1 MKEFEYFLSR
11 LNCWLPISL
20 EDYLSLLF
28 PNGDSKFYK
37 IKIPKGIPLSPI
49 DSYQEKTQE
58 KMLLPG
64 NFIEVKLTRDL
75 FLEANQ
81 KDGRIQPGYIPPRR
95 GEPSTKYEAWFRGK
109 IISYEEN
116 SKLLLLEINDNI
128 EIIDNFDLVRPLKEI
143 KYIKKDLL
151 AYKINQIYKNEY
163 ERIKNELDKIYINN
177 EESSE
182 PDKIYEI
189 HYDMNKLSLAL
200 LGNRDCLGNISILKQ
215 YEERHKKNMSEEQ
228 NTNSDF
234 SNPNSNNNL
243 IGIKSPSG
251 HSETSEHNNS
261 NKNIILE
268 KDLKEEIKNYQYK
281 QSFTYR
287 NKFKKDLEKE
297 APEIIQNCK
306 YYIGKSNDNN
316 NFDIT
321 IYSNDEQDF
330 KEEKNIFEEQYKQ
343 VMIDCDVSDDKNQI
357 NDLAIKSKVK
367 FVNIEKKS
375 LYLIGE
381 EKNINNFITVWNL
394 TKQYSKEIMKESK
407 EKDDIQKELQSLKKK
422 HKIKN
427 K

>member
-81 KDGRIQPGYIPPRR
+81 KDGRIQPGCIPPRR

-151 AYKINQIYKNEY
+151 AYKINQIHKNEY

-182 PDKIYEI
+182 PDKINEI

-200 LGNRDCLGNISILKQ
+200 LGYRDSLGNISILKQ

-268 KDLKEEIKNYQYK
+268 KDLKEEINNYQYK

-343 VMIDCDVSDDKNQI
+343 VMIDCDVTDDKNQI

>member
-1 MKEFEYFLSR
+1 MKEFEYFLPQ

-28 PNGDSKFYK
+28 PSEDSKFFK
-37 IKIPKGIPLSPI
+37 IKIPKNIPLSPI
-49 DSYQEKTQE
+49 DSYLEKIPE
-58 KMLLPG
+58 KMLIPG
-64 NFIEVKLTRDL
+64 NFIEVKLSQNL

-81 KDGRIQPGYIPPRR
+81 KNGRIQLGGTPLLQSGHPV
-95 GEPSTKYEAWFRGK
+95 KYEVWYRAK

-116 SKLLLLEINDNI
+116 SKLLFLEINDNV
-128 EIIDNFDLVRPLKEI
+128 EIIDNFDLIRPLKEI
-143 KYIKKDLL
+143 KYIKKDLV
-151 AYKINQIYKNEY
+151 AYKINQIHKNEY
-163 ERIKNELDKIYINN
+163 ERIKNDLDKIYNNN

-189 HYDMNKLSLAL
+189 HYDINKLSLAL
-200 LGNRDCLGNISILKQ
+200 LGNRDSLSNISILKQ
-215 YEERHKKNMSEEQ
+215 YEDRHKKNMSEEQ

-243 IGIKSPSG
+243 IGIKTPSR
-251 HSETSEHNNS
+251 HSEFSENNS

-268 KDLKEEIKNYQYK
+268 KDLKDEINNYQYK

-297 APEIIQNCK
+297 AQENIQNCK

-343 VMIDCDVSDDKNQI
+343 IVIDCDINDDKNQI

-367 FVNIEKKS
+367 FVNIEKKN

-381 EKNINNFITVWNL
+381 EKNINNFIEVWNL
-394 TKQYSKEIMKESK
+394 MKQYSKQIMKESK

-422 HKIKN
+422 HKIK

>member
-1 MKEFEYFLSR
+1 MKEFEYFLSQ

-49 DSYQEKTQE
+49 DSYQEKTPE
-58 KMLLPG
+58 KILLPG

-81 KDGRIQPGYIPPRR
+81 KDGRIQAGCVPPRR

-128 EIIDNFDLVRPLKEI
+128 EIIDNFDLIRPLKEI

-151 AYKINQIYKNEY
+151 AYKINQIHKNEY

-182 PDKIYEI
+182 PDKINEI

-200 LGNRDCLGNISILKQ
+200 LGYRDSLGNISILKQ

-268 KDLKEEIKNYQYK
+268 KDLKEEINNYQYK

-297 APEIIQNCK
+297 ASEIIQNCK
-306 YYIGKSNDNN
+306 YYISKSKDNN

-343 VMIDCDVSDDKNQI
+343 VMIDCDASDDKNQI